1 MIYGTIKWFDLNR
14 GIGVITTDE
23 GTDVF
28 MPYSAVLSN
37 GLRYPAEGQT
47 VALEVEPTTHNYMN
61 ATNGL
66 RARSVVAAERTTGPE
81 VWTKA
86 QVLATRE
93 NLSFEEQAG

>member
-14 GIGVITTDE
+14 GIGVITTSE

-37 GLRYPAEGQT
+37 GLRYPEAGQT

-66 RARSVVAAERTTGPE
+66 RARIVVAVKQTETVEIWSR
-81 VWTKA
+81 A
-86 QVLATRE
+86 QVQVAAKNVSLQ
-93 NLSFEEQAG
+93 EEAG